1 VGLGVLVLGL
11 GVRREVLEVFGKGVG
26 EGCLLDGFWWG
37 VWELWEVM
45 GEAIGRHE
53 GVLFDYMESIRSLG
67 VLPSTGE

>member
-1 VGLGVLVLGL
+1 MLGRDVGLMDSGGWV
-11 GVRREVLEVFGKGVG
+11 
-26 EGCLLDGFWWG
+26 